1 MNIDTNFMIREARF
15 KEAFEPSANESEKE
29 KGSSFGNVLKT
40 CIDDVNEKN
49 VESNSATDAFVKGD
63 DISIDEVMIKATEA
77 SLSLQFLTTTRD
89 KLVEGYNQLIKMPM

>member
-1 MNIDTNFMIREARF
+1 MNIDTNFRIREARF
-15 KEAFEPSANESEKE
+15 KEAFEPSVNENEKQ
-29 KGSSFGNVLKT
+29 SSFQDVLKT
-40 CIDDVNEKN
+40 CIDEVNEKN